1 MDLNLARDPFVN
13 LKPLRRAGSLLVL
26 VALSLAALNGYLYW
40 KHFTGQGE
48 RRVRSQQVAREIA
61 AEQELIAALEAELAG
76 MRIEDLNRR
85 ADYVNWLIEQ
95 RRFPWSRLFDRMTDV
110 LPGAVRLSSLTPR
123 FVVGRSGSRGGRR
136 NANSDEVT
144 LGLRGSARNGEV
156 LLTFVDNLFAH
167 PAFHS
172 PDLGGENRDEGGLIR
187 FNLSAIYLPKTD
199 LSLEE
204 EDWSPE
210 ADAQGPPVEAA
221 GEDRSDDSLAVDRVE
236 EDSFETGVAEGGDA

>member
-13 LKPLRRAGSLLVL
+13 LKPLRRAASLLVL

-48 RRVRSQQVAREIA
+48 RRVRSQEVAREIA
-61 AEQELIAALEAELAG
+61 AEQELIAGLEAELAG
-76 MRIEDLNRR
+76 MRIEELNRR
-85 ADYVNWLIEQ
+85 ADFVNWLIEQ

-123 FVVGRSGSRGGRR
+123 FVVGRSGSRGGGRK
-136 NANSDEVT
+136 ANSDEVT

-187 FNLSAIYLPKTD
+187 FNLSAMYLPKVD
-199 LSLEE
+199 WSSNE

-210 ADAQGPPVEAA
+210 DDTQGPPVEAA
-221 GEDRSDDSLAVDRVE
+221 VQDRLEDSLTVDRAE
-236 EDSFETGVAEGGDA
+236 EGSFETGVAGAGDA

>member
-13 LKPLRRAGSLLVL
+13 LKPLRRAASLLVL
-26 VALSLAALNGYLYW
+26 VALFLAALNGYLYW

-48 RRVRSQQVAREIA
+48 RRIRSQEVAREIA
-61 AEQELIAALEAELAG
+61 AEQELIAGLEAELAG
-76 MRIEDLNRR
+76 MRIEELNLRS
-85 ADYVNWLIEQ
+85 DFVNWLIEQ

-123 FVVGRSGSRGGRR
+123 FVVGRNGSRGGRR
-136 NANSDEVT
+136 NSNSDEVT

-156 LLTFVDNLFAH
+156 LLAFVDNLFAH

-172 PDLGGENRDEGGLIR
+172 PDLGGENREEGGLIR
-187 FNLSAIYLPKTD
+187 FSLSAMYLPKVD
-199 LSLEE
+199 SSSEE

-210 ADAQGPPVEAA
+210 DDTRGPPVEAA
-221 GEDRSDDSLAVDRVE
+221 VQNRLEEGLTADRPE
-236 EDSFETGVAEGGDA
+236 EVSFETGVTGAGDA